1 MDILAKR
8 QKDLGQPKIFSI
20 FLFLLYPP
28 EAITSPPEPT
38 SGCHRYVAIAGRE
51 KGEMSKASA

>member
-1 MDILAKR
+1 VPIRWLAS
-8 QKDLGQPKIFSI
+8 LHC
-20 FLFLLYPP
+20 P
-28 EAITSPPEPT
+28 EAITPPHEPT